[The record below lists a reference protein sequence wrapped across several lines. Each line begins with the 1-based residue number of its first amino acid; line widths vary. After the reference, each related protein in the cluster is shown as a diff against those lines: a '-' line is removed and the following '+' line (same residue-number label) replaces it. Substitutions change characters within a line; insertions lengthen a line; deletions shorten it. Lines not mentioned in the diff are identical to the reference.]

1 MKSTTF
7 ALLTAGLFTQTVF
20 SAALDRRSEGGVLTT
35 LPQPHSQIRLLH
47 QHPKTT
53 TLLTTKRQ
61 STTESSSVQGGA
73 VLSTSSN
80 KKITH
85 VSATFI
91 VPSAKI
97 PTIGPTANNPVGVYA
112 SSFWVGIDGV
122 TLPATNS
129 SKCNAA
135 GASLRLGI
143 DIFYDGTFG
152 GEQTPFAWA
161 QYLPRSATGFSN
173 MTITPG
179 DLVRLT
185 ASTNG
190 SSAVGGTVTIE
201 NFGPGNND
209 KSANIKK
216 IKALQT
222 ASHTF
227 SSSPDAE
234 DGKELPPLCQT
245 QASIIV
251 EDFPL
256 AGMPKFPI
264 ALANFTRVEY
274 GDVKI
279 GGTNGQVLNLVG
291 GSRKGQA
298 QVLNIVQPPQGGRL
312 TDCSISKQSGKGT
325 YRSTNGGGG
334 VVVCER
340 VVVPS

>member
-7 ALLTAGLFTQTVF
+7 ALVAGVFTQTVF
-20 SAALDRRSEGGVLTT
+20 SAALDRRSEGVTLN
-35 LPQPHSQIRLLH
+35 LPQQHSQIRLLH

-53 TLLTTKRQ
+53 LLTTKRQ
-61 STTESSSVQGGA
+61 STESSSVQGGA
-73 VLSTSSN
+73 VLSPSSN
-80 KKITH
+80 KKINH

-91 VPSAKI
+91 VPSAKV

-122 TLPATNS
+122 ALPTNNNAS
-129 SKCNAA
+129 CNPS

-173 MTITPG
+173 MTIAPG

-185 ASTNG
+185 ASSTNG
-190 SSAVGGTVTIE
+190 SVGGTVTIE
-201 NFGPGNND
+201 NFGPQSSNT
-209 KSANIKK
+209 KK
-216 IKALQT
+216 MKALQV

-227 SSSPDAE
+227 SSPSE
-234 DGKELPPLCQT
+234 QDGKELPPLCQT

-256 AGMPKFPI
+256 AGMPEFPI
-264 ALANFTRVEY
+264 ALANFTTVEY
-274 GDVKI
+274 GNIKI
-279 GGTNGQVLNLVG
+279 SGSNGQAMNLL
-291 GSRKGQA
+291 SNSKKQKAKGQA

-312 TDCSISKQSGKGT
+312 TDCSIRKQSGKGT
-325 YRSTNGGGG
+325 YGSTDNSG